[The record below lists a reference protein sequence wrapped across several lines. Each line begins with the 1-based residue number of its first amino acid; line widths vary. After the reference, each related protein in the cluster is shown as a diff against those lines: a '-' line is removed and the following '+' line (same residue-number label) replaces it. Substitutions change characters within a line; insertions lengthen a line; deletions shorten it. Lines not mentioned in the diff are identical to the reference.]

1 MIVVINC
8 RCLDAE
14 LVHSHCC
21 HALCTSTEMSA
32 SEILFSNATLL
43 YAHLVDGF
51 LTVNAG
57 TREFALFEGVL
68 RYSAKRIG
76 VAAKMHHTCRE

>member
-1 MIVVINC
+1 
-8 RCLDAE
+8 
-14 LVHSHCC
+14 
-21 HALCTSTEMSA
+21 MSA

-68 RYSAKRIG
+68 RYSAKRI
-76 VAAKMHHTCRE
+76 